1 MDWPLRLRPLPR
13 FIAPFRDETITSYLA
28 RLATANQLAPAA
40 LRALLTGSDRKD
52 APVPLVGLAA
62 VTGMPHA
69 ALAHAMPQIC
79 TPGELAGLHIA
90 GRPRARDGWSF
101 AACRHCTAGR
111 PVTRWALHDDVV
123 CGRHRRWISQ
133 DQTQPDLTDQL
144 EILTAHR
151 RHRRLIRRHGRDTV
165 MRAFRDAHHICLR
178 WRLDGIPD
186 TGYGHRMEI
195 FHGPGWRD
203 RDDDETQTS
212 DAAAYPQAVALT
224 RLLATPYWRKRIL
237 GKDWPLPEEFETE
250 VRRTVAP
257 GYIWGIYPR
266 TRWRRDRDD
275 PLLEWRFRTRHLESG
290 PLPPGHP
297 WNLPETI
304 QTRGG
309 GNPCH
314 NHAETATSLRS
325 AGHPIP

>member
-13 FIAPFRDETITSYLA
+13 SAAPFRDETITSYLS
-28 RLATANQLAPAA
+28 RLAAANRLSPAT
-40 LRALLTGSDRKD
+40 LRALLAGSNRRD
-52 APVPLVGLAA
+52 APVPLVCLAA
-62 VTGMPHA
+62 VTGMPLT

-79 TPGELAGLHIA
+79 TPGELAGLHI
-90 GRPRARDGWSF
+90 GNRPRARKGWSLV
-101 AACRHCTAGR
+101 ACRHCTAGR

-133 DQTQPDLTDQL
+133 DQAQPDLTSQP

-151 RHRRLIRRHGRDTV
+151 RHQRLIRQHGRDTV
-165 MRAFRDAHHICLR
+165 MRAFRDADRICLS

-186 TGYGHRMEI
+186 PGFGHRMEI

-203 RDDDETQTS
+203 RDDDQNHTS
-212 DAAAYPQAVALT
+212 DAATYPQSVALT
-224 RLLATPYWRKRIL
+224 RLLASPHWRERIL
-237 GKDWPLPEEFETE
+237 GKSWLWPDEFAAE

-257 GYIWGIYPR
+257 RYIWDNYPR
-266 TRWRRDRDD
+266 IGWHRDRDD
-275 PLLEWRFRTRHLESG
+275 PLFEWRRQTRHLERE

-304 QTRGG
+304 QTS
-309 GNPCH
+309 NDD
-314 NHAETATSLRS
+314 HAGPATQKPRHDSHQRDTG
-325 AGHPIP
+325 AP

>member
-1 MDWPLRLRPLPR
+1 MDWPVLLRPLPR

-28 RLATANQLAPAA
+28 RLATANRLAPAA
-40 LRALLTGSDRKD
+40 LRAILAGGDRND
-52 APVPLVGLAA
+52 APVPLIRLAA
-62 VTGMPHA
+62 VTGMPRA

-79 TPGELAGLHIA
+79 TADELAGLHIA
-90 GRPRARDGWSF
+90 SRPRARDGWSF

-111 PVTRWALHDDVV
+111 LVTRWALHDDVV
-123 CGRHRRWISQ
+123 CGRHRRWISK
-133 DQTQPDLTDQL
+133 DQAQPDLTAQP

-165 MRAFRDAHHICLR
+165 MRAFRDARHICLG

-186 TGYGHRMEI
+186 DGYGRRMES

-203 RDDDETQTS
+203 RDDDETCTS

-224 RLLATPYWRKRIL
+224 RLLASPYWRERIL
-237 GKDWPLPEEFETE
+237 GKNWPWPEEFETE
-250 VRRTVAP
+250 LRRTVAP

-275 PLLEWRFRTRHLESG
+275 PLLEWRYLTRHPESE
-290 PLPPGHP
+290 PLSPGHP
-297 WNLPETI
+297 RNLPETI
-304 QTRGG
+304 QTGGRG
-309 GNPCH
+309 H
-314 NHAETATSLRS
+314 LYLDHAQTAT
-325 AGHPIP
+325 